1 MDSSAAYGGWWYLD
15 FDAPIDETLTAGT
28 TYANAIRY
36 PFSGGPDSSYLDRF
50 AATFEQHCVGAEP
63 ALRGRGADRQLG
75 RTQPLGLGIDVAAD
89 GPSAG

>member
-1 MDSSAAYGGWWYLD
+1 MDSSATYGGWWYLD

-36 PFSGGPDSSYLDRF
+36 PFSGVPDSSYLDRF

-63 ALRGRGADRQLG
+63 ACGGEVRIVNSAAP
-75 RTQPLGLGIDVAAD
+75 QPLGLGIDVAAD